1 MKIVQSYWSK
11 PVHRNSVSNTKSQG
25 KAFAGWRQTDFH
37 FMSWTLS
44 CLNLRKFYENVELVT
59 DEVGYRY
66 LIEKLKL
73 PYSSVRVELDCI
85 NTYPSSLWA
94 IGKLYTYGIQ
104 NEPFIHVDGDVY
116 IWGKFNAEIE
126 SSGLLAQNKDIVNGH
141 YIAGY
146 SRLKDLKFSFPE
158 ILAASPDEIRS
169 LQGSNAGII
178 GGNNFDFFKDFSKKS
193 FEFIDKNI
201 HLTSN
206 LSDTE
211 STWFALIYEQLL
223 FSLLAKKNEV
233 DINYLFS
240 EDEFNAIDVSAFS
253 NKYDIKYVHLLGNT
267 KKYLEHCKE
276 IYGLL
281 LLEDPKYLNNV
292 SSI

>member
-1 MKIVQSYWSK
+1 M
-11 PVHRNSVSNTKSQG
+11 
-25 KAFAGWRQTDFH
+25 
-37 FMSWTLS
+37 
-44 CLNLRKFYENVELVT
+44 
-59 DEVGYRY
+59 
-66 LIEKLKL
+66 
-73 PYSSVRVELDCI
+73 
-85 NTYPSSLWA
+85 
-94 IGKLYTYGIQ
+94 
-104 NEPFIHVDGDVY
+104 
-116 IWGKFNAEIE
+116 
-126 SSGLLAQNKDIVNGH
+126 
-141 YIAGY
+141 
-146 SRLKDLKFSFPE
+146 
-158 ILAASPDEIRS
+158 AASPDEIRS

-281 LLEDPKYLNNV
+281 LLEDPK
-292 SSI
+292 

>member
-1 MKIVQSYWSK
+1 M
-11 PVHRNSVSNTKSQG
+11 SNKSQG

-44 CLNLRKFYENVELVT
+44 CLTLRKFYENVELVT
-59 DEVGYRY
+59 DEMGYHC

-73 PYSSVRVELDCI
+73 PYSSVRVELDCLDA
-85 NTYPSSLWA
+85 YPPNLWA
-94 IGKLYTYGIQ
+94 IGKIYTYGIQ

-116 IWGKFNAEIE
+116 IWNKFSAEFE
-126 SSGLLAQNKDIVNGH
+126 SSELLAQNKDIINGH

-146 SRLKDLKFSFPE
+146 RRFNELGFSFPE
-158 ILAASPDEIRS
+158 ILNLSPDEIGS
-169 LQGSNAGII
+169 LQGSNADIF
-178 GGNNFDFFKDFSKKS
+178 GGNNFDFFRDFSKKS

-201 HLTSN
+201 DLTYS

-223 FSLLAKKNEV
+223 FSLLAKKHEV
-233 DINYLFS
+233 DVNYLFS
-240 EDEFNAIDVSAFS
+240 EDEFNAIDVSSFS
-253 NKYDIKYVHLLGNT
+253 NKYELKYVHLLGNT

-281 LLEDPKYLNNV
+281 LLEDPKYLKRIKNLT
-292 SSI
+292 S